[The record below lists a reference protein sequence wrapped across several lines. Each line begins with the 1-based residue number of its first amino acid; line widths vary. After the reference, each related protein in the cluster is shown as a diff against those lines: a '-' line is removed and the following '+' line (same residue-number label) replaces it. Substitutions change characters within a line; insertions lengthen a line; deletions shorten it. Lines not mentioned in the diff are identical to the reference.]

1 MYTRMLPCIL
11 ASLLSSIALPVFA
24 ADDLSG
30 IWQGTLGK
38 SKIRVCFNE
47 YGTGSYYYQR
57 YLTPIRLEQ
66 VDNHWQEDKQ
76 TGFWQLDKTS
86 EQQLS
91 GLWFKT
97 ERFKT
102 ERFKTE
108 RFKTDGVNKEG
119 FNNEPSASGK
129 SLAITLERQIS
140 PDGINDCSSD
150 AFNQPLETAPKLSR
164 GKWQPFENE
173 DSESST
179 SDQANHQLSGSQQ
192 ISYRQLTYGAEIG
205 LELKGEQAGIAA
217 INLWL
222 KQKLTSEQQL
232 AKTFETRR
240 RMLARVGRAIAD
252 ETGAEIDF
260 INQDWL
266 SVRFYRWAAGYGAGG
281 INRTFTSFNLSDGN
295 PFHPWQWFIKD
306 AAFDEM
312 QHQLPAALR
321 EKLFADME
329 VFEDCDNSDGSGYF
343 YLTLSPKG
351 IEIWETPN
359 GSGCENEFTLSPQ
372 EALPFAT
379 EFGKSQLKLME

>member
-1 MYTRMLPCIL
+1 MYTRMLPCIF
-11 ASLLSSIALPVFA
+11 ASLVSSIAFPVFS

-76 TGFWQLDKTS
+76 TGFWQFDNVS
-86 EQQLS
+86 EQQLT
-91 GLWFKT
+91 GLWF
-97 ERFKT
+97 
-102 ERFKTE
+102 
-108 RFKTDGVNKEG
+108 NK
-119 FNNEPSASGK
+119 EPSAASK
-129 SLAITLERQIS
+129 SLTITLERQIS

-150 AFNQPLETAPKLSR
+150 AFNQPLETAPQLSR

-179 SDQANHQLSGSQQ
+179 SDQANPQLSGSPQ
-192 ISYRQLTYGAEIG
+192 ISYRQLSYGSELG
-205 LELKGEQAGIAA
+205 LELKGEQAGIPA
-217 INLWL
+217 INQWL
-222 KQKLTSEQQL
+222 KQKLTSKTQL
-232 AKTFETRR
+232 EETFETRR
-240 RMLARVGRAIAD
+240 RMLAQTGLPITD

-260 INQDWL
+260 MNQHWL

-281 INRTFTSFNLSDGN
+281 INRTFTSFNLSDGQAFN
-295 PFHPWQWFIKD
+295 PWQWFRDD
-306 AAFDEM
+306 AALDEM
-312 QHQLPAALR
+312 RHQLPPALR

-329 VFEDCDNSDGSGYF
+329 VYEDCDNSDGSGYF

-351 IEIWETPN
+351 IELWETPN

-372 EALPFAT
+372 EAMPFAT
-379 EFGKSQLKLME
+379 KYGKSQLRLRD

>member
-1 MYTRMLPCIL
+1 MYTRMLPCIF
-11 ASLLSSIALPVFA
+11 ASLVSSIAFPVFA

-76 TGFWQLDKTS
+76 TDFWQFDNVS
-86 EQQLS
+86 DQQLT
-91 GLWFKT
+91 GLWFNK

-102 ERFKTE
+102 ERF
-108 RFKTDGVNKEG
+108 NKELS
-119 FNNEPSASGK
+119 NTEPSQNKPTK

-179 SDQANHQLSGSQQ
+179 SDQANPQLSGSQQ
-192 ISYRQLTYGAEIG
+192 TSYRQLSYGTEIS
-205 LELKGEQAGIAA
+205 LELKGEQAGIPA
-217 INLWL
+217 INQWL
-222 KQKLTSEQQL
+222 KQKLTSKTQL
-232 AKTFETRR
+232 AETFETRR
-240 RMLARVGRAIAD
+240 RMLAQTGLPITD

-281 INRTFTSFNLSDGN
+281 INRTFTSFNLSDGQ
-295 PFHPWQWFIKD
+295 PFNPWQWFRDD
-306 AAFDEM
+306 AALDEM
-312 QHQLPAALR
+312 CHQLPPALR

-351 IEIWETPN
+351 IELWETPN

-372 EALPFAT
+372 EAMPFAT
-379 EFGKSQLKLME
+379 EYGKSQLKLME

>member
-1 MYTRMLPCIL
+1 MYTRMLPCIF
-11 ASLLSSIALPVFA
+11 ASLVSSITFPVFA

-76 TGFWQLDKTS
+76 TGFWQFDNVS
-86 EQQLS
+86 EQQLT
-91 GLWFKT
+91 GLWFNK

-102 ERFKTE
+102 ERF
-108 RFKTDGVNKEG
+108 NKELS
-119 FNNEPSASGK
+119 NTEPSQNKPTK

-179 SDQANHQLSGSQQ
+179 SDQANPQLSTSQQ
-192 ISYRQLTYGAEIG
+192 TSYRQLSYGTEIS
-205 LELKGEQAGIAA
+205 LELKGEQAGIPA
-217 INLWL
+217 INQWL
-222 KQKLTSEQQL
+222 KQKLTSKTQL
-232 AKTFETRR
+232 AETFETRR
-240 RMLARVGRAIAD
+240 RMLAQTGLPITD

-281 INRTFTSFNLSDGN
+281 INRTYTSFNLSDGQAFN
-295 PFHPWQWFIKD
+295 PWQWFKQD
-306 AAFDEM
+306 VALDEM
-312 QHQLPAALR
+312 RHQLPPALR
-321 EKLFADME
+321 KKLFADMQ
-329 VFEDCDNSDGSGYF
+329 VYEDCDNSDGSGYF
-343 YLTLSPKG
+343 YLTLTPKG
-351 IEIWETPN
+351 IELWETPN
-359 GSGCENEFTLSPQ
+359 GRGCENEFTLSPTD
-372 EALPFAT
+372 AMPFAT